1 VLLSRMPFFL
11 EAVGFLL
18 ILGVGDL
25 GFAFSVLAGESAINC
40 YLIALA
46 VMIVSGIPWAI
57 VNLCLRR
64 AVTLNVIALVV
75 AAGWS
80 VLLLPGLTGS
90 FVWYL

>member
-1 VLLSRMPFFL
+1 MPFFL

-25 GFAFSVLAGESAINC
+25 GFAFSALSKPLAGDSAIPR

-46 VMIVSGIPWAI
+46 VMIASGIPWAI
-57 VNLCLRR
+57 VNLRLRR
-64 AVTLNVIALVV
+64 AVTLNVIALFV

-80 VLLLPGLTGS
+80 VLLLLALTGA